1 MGKILLENSTQKFEE
16 VFLFGEAVSSDES
29 FTSIETYFG
38 EINCKYIKNGIKI
51 GSSRLQRIIFYNW
64 RIWSSHKVPVPV
76 VFRGEQKYGFQTS
89 RIAY

>member
-38 EINCKYIKNGIKI
+38 EIN
-51 GSSRLQRIIFYNW
+51 L
-64 RIWSSHKVPVPV
+64 
-76 VFRGEQKYGFQTS
+76 FRGEQKYGFQTS